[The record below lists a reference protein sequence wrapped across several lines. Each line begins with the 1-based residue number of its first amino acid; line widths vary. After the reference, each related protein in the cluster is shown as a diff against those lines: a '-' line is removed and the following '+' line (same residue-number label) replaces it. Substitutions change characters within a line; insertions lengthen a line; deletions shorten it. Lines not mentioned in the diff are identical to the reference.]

1 MNTGVRFE
9 TAEVEAQAPENAIE
23 FAFATMLAAVAH
35 ENEMEG
41 DDEARFCIDEGIA
54 VYDATTGMRLG
65 TWALVFFPEEGIVDL
80 EAV

>member
-1 MNTGVRFE
+1 MTVRME

-35 ENEMEG
+35 ENELEG
-41 DDEARFCIDEGIA
+41 DEEARFYIDDGVD
-54 VYDATTGMRLG
+54 VYDTTTGIKLG
-65 TWALVFFPEEGIVDL
+65 TWALVFFPEESGIVDL